1 MNNYLFFIG
10 VLLIALG
17 LFARFKF
24 QNNYKIGSNN
34 FKRIRSLSYIFFGIG
49 IICICFYFILDPYNT
64 FPQLKGWSK
73 ILLAGTIYVYICF
86 VVPHLIQRKINKIY
100 KKKRKFGFGFDTPKE
115 YFKNIYIGVTSG
127 VPIFISILY
136 LIFSYLKIFPEF
148 TFEID
153 QFVNLALGESEN
165 NFIFLIYGFVFVPI
179 VITFFYGA
187 MAAYWFF
194 TALYVIACGYFWE
207 KGINGMSGSIRVVY
221 IIVAILIY
229 IVILNSVLGDFSTT
243 K

>member
-17 LFARFKF
+17 LFVRFKF
-24 QNNYKIGSNN
+24 QNNYKIGSDN
-34 FKRIRSLSYIFFGIG
+34 FKRTRSLSYIFLGIG

-100 KKKRKFGFGFDTPKE
+100 RKKNNLRFVNPRE
-115 YFKNIYIGVTSG
+115 YFKIIYIGITSG
-127 VPIFISILY
+127 GPILISLLY

-148 TFEID
+148 TFEIN
-153 QFVNLALGESEN
+153 QFLNVTLDKSKS
-165 NFIFLIYGFVFVPI
+165 NFIFLIYGFIFAPLAF
-179 VITFFYGA
+179 ITYGA
-187 MAAYWFF
+187 IVAVWGL
-194 TALYVIACGYFWE
+194 TILYIGACGYFWDKKISDME
-207 KGINGMSGSIRVVY
+207 WPIKIIYVVAAFVIY
-221 IIVAILIY
+221 FIVYETFVGNYLPAE
-229 IVILNSVLGDFSTT
+229 
-243 K
+243 

>member
-100 KKKRKFGFGFDTPKE
+100 KKKRKFGFGFETPKE
-115 YFKNIYIGVTSG
+115 YFKNIYIGLTSG
-127 VPIFISILY
+127 VPIVISILY

-148 TFEID
+148 TYGTNQLLDVAFNSD
-153 QFVNLALGESEN
+153 N
-165 NFIFLIYGFVFVPI
+165 NFIFLIYGFIFVP
-179 VITFFYGA
+179 VIATFFYGA
-187 MAAYWFF
+187 GAAFF
-194 TALYVIACGYFWE
+194 FLSALYVTLCGFFWE
-207 KGINGMSGSIRVVY
+207 KGIKESSGLIKIIY
-221 IIVAILIY
+221 IIAALVIY
-229 IVILNSVLGDFSTT
+229 FIIYNSILGDYLSAE
-243 K
+243 

>member
-100 KKKRKFGFGFDTPKE
+100 KKKRKFGFGFETPKE
-115 YFKNIYIGVTSG
+115 YFKNIYIGLTSG
-127 VPIFISILY
+127 VPIVISILY

-148 TFEID
+148 TYGTNQLLDVAFNSD
-153 QFVNLALGESEN
+153 N
-165 NFIFLIYGFVFVPI
+165 NFIFLIYGFIFVP
-179 VITFFYGA
+179 VIATFFLWG
-187 MAAYWFF
+187 WSCFF
-194 TALYVIACGYFWE
+194 LSFCI
-207 KGINGMSGSIRVVY
+207 IRY
-221 IIVAILIY
+221 LMW
-229 IVILNSVLGDFSTT
+229 LFLG
-243 K
+243 KRN

>member
-10 VLLIALG
+10 ILLIALW
-17 LFARFKF
+17 LFVRFKF
-24 QNNYKIGSNN
+24 QNNYKIGSDN
-34 FKRIRSLSYIFFGIG
+34 FKRTRSLSYIFLGIG

-115 YFKNIYIGVTSG
+115 YFKIIYIGITSG
-127 VPIFISILY
+127 GPILISLLY

-148 TFEID
+148 TFTID
-153 QFVNLALGESEN
+153 QFLNVTLDKSKND
-165 NFIFLIYGFVFVPI
+165 FIFLIYGFIFAPLAF
-179 VITFFYGA
+179 ITFGTVAVYYGL
-187 MAAYWFF
+187 
-194 TALYVIACGYFWE
+194 TILYIAACGYFWE
-207 KGINGMSGSIRVVY
+207 KKIRDMEWPMKIMYVVAAFAIYFGIYESI
-221 IIVAILIY
+221 
-229 IVILNSVLGDFSTT
+229 LGDYLATE
-243 K
+243 